1 MHYPHFFLP
10 LLLEAHLVRLSV
22 ATMLLIPE
30 AKGEH
35 IRSITMKNLC
45 VWIVLIV
52 TATLGVAVAQPT
64 AESSM
69 AHHASAIQRL
79 A

>member
-1 MHYPHFFLP
+1 
-10 LLLEAHLVRLSV
+10 
-22 ATMLLIPE
+22 MLLMPE
-30 AKGEH
+30 PKGEH
-35 IRSITMKNLC
+35 IRSLTMKNLF

-64 AESSM
+64 AEVNM
-69 AHHASAIQRL
+69 AVYHAGAIERQ